1 MSKKTTKEN
10 ATSVARENVVVYAEL
25 ANEYG
30 NVRVR
35 TSSAGV
41 NCLVV
46 PKGRPDGG
54 DAWVPVSIISAFLQA
69 DARSTRLILACAREL
84 ASGIKGVRPSDFTND
99 AIRSILGKMK
109 VKLTY
114 IPHNAGEVYVNETTG
129 EQGTY
134 EKDGYNL
141 DTKTKGAFALSYGV
155 ADSDGRKAYENCDV
169 KYFLD
174 TDADTI
180 DMF

>member
-1 MSKKTTKEN
+1 MSTKTNKGN
-10 ATSVARENVVVYAEL
+10 ATSVARENVVLYAEL

-30 NVRVR
+30 NIRVR
-35 TSSAGV
+35 TSNAGV

-54 DAWVPVSIISAFLQA
+54 DAWVPISIISAFLQA

-114 IPHNAGEVYVNETTG
+114 VPHSAGEIYVNESTG

-134 EKDGYNL
+134 EKEGYNL
-141 DTKTKGAFALSYGV
+141 DTKTKGAFILSYGV
-155 ADSDGRKAYENCDV
+155 KGSEGRNAYEACDTS
-169 KYFLD
+169 YFLNSND
-174 TDADTI
+174 ETI
-180 DMF
+180 GEF

>member
-1 MSKKTTKEN
+1 MGKTNAKEN
-10 ATSVARENVVVYAEL
+10 ATSVARENVVVYANL

-30 NVRVR
+30 NIRVR
-35 TSSAGV
+35 TSNACI
-41 NCLVV
+41 NCLIV
-46 PKGRPDGG
+46 PKGRVDGG
-54 DAWVPVSIISAFLQA
+54 DAWVPVSIITAFLQA

-99 AIRSILGKMK
+99 AIRAILGKMK

-114 IPHNAGEVYVNETTG
+114 VPHFAGEVYVNETTG

-141 DTKTKGAFALSYGV
+141 DTKTKGAFILSYGV
-155 ADSDGRKAYENCDV
+155 KGSDGRNAYEACDV

-174 TDADTI
+174 SDNETI
-180 DMF
+180 GEF

>member
-1 MSKKTTKEN
+1 MSKTTAKEN
-10 ATSVARENVVVYAEL
+10 ATSVARENVVIIAEL

-35 TSSAGV
+35 TSNAGV
-41 NCLVV
+41 NCLIV

-54 DAWVPVSIISAFLQA
+54 DAWVPISIISAFLQA
-69 DARSTRLILACAREL
+69 DARSVRLILACAREL

-114 IPHNAGEVYVNETTG
+114 VPHNAGEVYINETTG

-141 DTKTKGAFALSYGV
+141 DTKTKGAFILSYGV
-155 ADSDGRKAYENCDV
+155 KDSEGRNAYEACDTS
-169 KYFLD
+169 YFLNSND
-174 TDADTI
+174 ETI
-180 DMF
+180 GEF